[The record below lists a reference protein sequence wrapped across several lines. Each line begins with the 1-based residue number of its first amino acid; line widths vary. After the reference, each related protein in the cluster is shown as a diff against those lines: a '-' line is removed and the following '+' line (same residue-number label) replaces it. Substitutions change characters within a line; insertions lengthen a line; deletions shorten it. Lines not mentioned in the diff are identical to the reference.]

1 MSPTYPLHLDL
12 QGRRAVVVGGG
23 PVAAR
28 RAAGLLEAGADVLLV
43 APRACPEVA
52 ELDAAGQLS
61 WRRGRFAATDLD
73 GAWLVHT
80 ATGVPRTDDAVA
92 AEAAS
97 RRLWCVRADDAQRSR
112 AWTPAV
118 VRHDDVVV
126 SVTAGGDPR
135 RAAAVRD
142 GVRLG
147 LTSGAL
153 PLRRHRRPGHGLGR
167 VTLVGGGPGDASLI
181 TLAGRRAL
189 AEADVVVVD
198 RLAPRDLLA
207 ELDADVEVVDVGK
220 APDHHP
226 VPQREIERV
235 LVDRALRGL
244 RVVRLKG
251 GDGYVFGRGAEE
263 LAACRAAGVPCDV
276 VPGITSALAVPAA
289 AGIPVT
295 HRGTSRSVTVMTGHD
310 VLAADELRDLAAQ
323 TRRGGTLVVLMGVSR
338 LAELADGLVAQGA
351 DPQLPVAVVESGCTP
366 QQRTTTAT
374 LADAAATAQRRG
386 VQAPAVLVIGAVAA
400 MARRHPAPRTGP
412 ASAHAAPRPGAA
424 AQR

>member
-1 MSPTYPLHLDL
+1 MDHPYPLHLDL
-12 QGRRAVVVGGG
+12 AGRRVVVVGGG

-28 RAAGLLEAGADVLLV
+28 RARGLVAARADVLLV
-43 APRACPEVA
+43 APQACAEVVVMA
-52 ELDAAGQLS
+52 DAGELS
-61 WRRGRFAATDLD
+61 WRQGRWCATDLD

-80 ATGVPRTDDAVA
+80 ATGDARTDDAVA
-92 AEAAS
+92 SEATS
-97 RRLWCVRADDAQRSR
+97 RRVWCVRADAHARSR

-118 VRHDDVVV
+118 VRQDDVVI
-126 SVTAGGDPR
+126 SVTAGGDPKR
-135 RAAAVRD
+135 SAALRD

-147 LTSGAL
+147 LSSGAL
-153 PLRRHRRPGHGLGR
+153 PLRRHRRPVHERGVGR
-167 VTLVGGGPGDASLI
+167 VTLVGGGPGDAGLI
-181 TLAGRRAL
+181 TLRGRRAL

-198 RLAPRDLLA
+198 RLAPRALLN

-226 VPQREIERV
+226 VPQREIERI

-263 LAACRAAGVPCDV
+263 AAACRAAGVPCDV

-295 HRGTSRSVTVMTGHD
+295 HRGTARSVTVLTGHEALD
-310 VLAADELRDLAAQ
+310 DDELAALAAQ
-323 TRRGGTLVVLMGVSR
+323 TTRGGTLVVLMGVSR
-338 LAELADGLVAQGA
+338 LGELTAGLLARGA
-351 DPQLPVAVVESGCTP
+351 DPELPVALVENGCTP

-374 LADAAATAQRRG
+374 LAAAAEVAVRRG
-386 VQAPAVLVIGAVAA
+386 VQAPAVIVIGLVAA
-400 MARRHPAPRTGP
+400 MAHPTRTVDLRER
-412 ASAHAAPRPGAA
+412 ASAEAPVR
-424 AQR
+424 

>member
-28 RAAGLLEAGADVLLV
+28 RVQGLLEAGADVLVV
-43 APRACPEVA
+43 APQACQDVVD
-52 ELDAAGQLS
+52 LDEAGRLS
-61 WRRGRFAATDLD
+61 WRRGRFCASDLD

-92 AEAAS
+92 AEAAA
-97 RRLWCVRADDAQRSR
+97 RRVWCVRADDHTRSR

-126 SVTAGGDPR
+126 SVTAGGDPK

-153 PLRRHRRPGHGLGR
+153 PLRRRRPSTGLGR

-220 APDHHP
+220 SPDHHP

-235 LVDRALRGL
+235 LVDRSLRGL

-251 GDGYVFGRGAEE
+251 GDGYVFGRGGEE
-263 LAACRAAGVPCDV
+263 LAACRAAGVPVDV
-276 VPGITSALAVPAA
+276 VPGVTSALAVPAA

-295 HRGTSRSVTVMTGHD
+295 HRGVSRSVTVMTGHD
-310 VLAADELRDLAAQ
+310 ALGEDELLDLAAQ

-338 LAELADGLVAQGA
+338 LGELAHGLVEHGA
-351 DPQLPVAVVESGCTP
+351 DPQLPVAVVERGCTP

-374 LADAAATAQRRG
+374 LADAAAVARRRG

-400 MARRHPAPRTGP
+400 MAQTSADRGSRVAGGVTTTTAP
-412 ASAHAAPRPGAA
+412 
-424 AQR
+424 Q

>member
-1 MSPTYPLHLDL
+1 MDHAYPLHLDL

-28 RAAGLLEAGADVLLV
+28 RARGLVDAGADVLLV
-43 APRACPEVA
+43 APQASEEVTA
-52 ELDAAGQLS
+52 LEDAGS
-61 WRRGRFAATDLD
+61 ITWRRGRFCATDLD

-80 ATGVPRTDDAVA
+80 ATGHRRTDDAVS
-92 AEAAS
+92 AEATAH
-97 RRLWCVRADDAQRSR
+97 RVWCVRADDAATAEGPGRSR

-118 VRHDDVVV
+118 ARHDDVVV

-135 RAAAVRD
+135 RAVAVRD
-142 GVRLG
+142 GIRLG
-147 LTSGAL
+147 LGSGAL
-153 PLRRHRRPGHGLGR
+153 PLRRRRREGGIGR
-167 VTLVGGGPGDASLI
+167 VTLVGGGPGDAGLI

-189 AEADVVVVD
+189 GEADVVVVD
-198 RLAPRDLLA
+198 RLAPRGLLD

-226 VPQREIERV
+226 VPQREIEAV

-276 VPGITSALAVPAA
+276 VPGVTSALAAPAA

-295 HRGTSRSVTVMTGHD
+295 HRGVARSVTVLTGHEALD
-310 VLAADELRDLAAQ
+310 ADELTDLAAA
-323 TRRGGTLVVLMGVSR
+323 TRRGATLVVLMGVSR
-338 LAELADGLVAQGA
+338 LTELADGLVAAGA
-351 DPQLPVAVVESGCTP
+351 DPRTPVAVVESGCTP
-366 QQRTTTAT
+366 QQRTTTAV
-374 LADAAATAQRRG
+374 LADVADVAARRG
-386 VQAPAVLVIGAVAA
+386 VLAPAVIVVGLVAA
-400 MARRHPAPRTGP
+400 MARPATVVLPTTP
-412 ASAHAAPRPGAA
+412 VV
-424 AQR
+424 QRA